1 MTDYINERG
10 NIFDECE
17 FTKEKSTAIIQEI
30 SKVVVGQDDFI
41 EKLVICL
48 LTGGHVL
55 IEGVPGLAKT
65 LASKVMSKVV
75 KAEFK
80 RVQFTPDLMPADIIG
95 TKVFD
100 AKKTEFLLRKGPLFT
115 NIFLADEINR
125 TPPKTQAAL
134 LEAMEEKSISIDGE
148 TYRLE
153 EPFMVL
159 ATQNPVEYEGT
170 YPLPEAQ
177 LDRFLMKLLIDYIPK
192 KLENELLKKFSS
204 GFDSKKIDEENIN
217 VMCTFEDIEKCRKE
231 IERVVVKDE
240 IIDYITSITNATRN
254 SPALML
260 GASPRASI
268 SLLLTSKTY
277 AAMQGRG
284 YVIPEDVK
292 ELALPVLRHRIML
305 KPEAGIDGM
314 DNDDVIKSILSKI
327 EVPR

>member
-1 MTDYINERG
+1 MTDYINE
-10 NIFDECE
+10 NTLDECE
-17 FTKEKSTAIIQEI
+17 FTREKSKAIIEEV

-48 LTGGHVL
+48 FTGGHVL

-65 LASKVMSKVV
+65 LASKVVSKSV

-100 AKKTEFLLRKGPLFT
+100 PKETEFFLKKGPLFT

-134 LEAMEEKSISIDGE
+134 LEAMEERAISIDGQ
-148 TYRLE
+148 THRLE

-177 LDRFLMKLLIDYIPK
+177 VDRFLMKLLIDYVPQEF
-192 KLENELLKKFSS
+192 ENTLLKKFNS
-204 GFDSKKIDEENIN
+204 GFDSKDIDAQKISP
-217 VMCTFEDIEKCRKE
+217 VCTFEDIKKCRKE
-231 IERVVVKDE
+231 IEGVSVSDG
-240 IIDYITSITNATRN
+240 IINYITSITKATRN
-254 SPALML
+254 SPALIL

-277 AAMQGRG
+277 AAMQGRA

-292 ELALPVLRHRIML
+292 ELALPVLRHRVIL
-305 KPEAGIDGM
+305 KPEAGIDGLG
-314 DNDDVIKSILSKI
+314 NDDVIKSVLSKV